1 MYSKLKG
8 PQSEALQCDMCHSWV
23 HATCEGLKKDQYKQ
37 LAQLSNTIT
46 NIAYYC
52 SLNQC
57 ASLNKKL
64 IYDYLSSLKQNTDI
78 PTLRSMQV
86 EQTNLHRIISDVSN
100 KLNGLSSQNR
110 NLQKQIEDVCFQST
124 SLQNRI
130 TDTSESISQTTAQ
143 TSESPKTAA
152 LSIVDELA
160 DRERR
165 KNNLIIYN
173 LLLTILRTNHF
184 LLSCVSLS
192 LTLLLK

>member
-1 MYSKLKG
+1 M
-8 PQSEALQCDMCHSWV
+8 
-23 HATCEGLKKDQYKQ
+23 
-37 LAQLSNTIT
+37 
-46 NIAYYC
+46 
-52 SLNQC
+52 NQC

-64 IYDYLSSLKQNTDI
+64 IDDYLSSLKQNADI

-100 KLNGLSSQNR
+100 KLDGLSSQNR

-124 SLQNRI
+124 SLQNQI
-130 TDTSESISQTTAQ
+130 TDTSESISQTTAP

-165 KNNLIIYN
+165 KIIS
-173 LLLTILRTNHF
+173 LFITFQSLLTILRTNHF